1 MTNILQTS
9 HRPWVLFD
17 ATNPE
22 HRAHYAE
29 FCALSSWGQCPVRF
43 MYDPNYVDLLSHIQ
57 CELVKFYIAQ
67 EFKSKFKKKV
77 VDNVDQG

>member
-17 ATNPE
+17 ATNHE

-29 FCALSSWGQCPVRF
+29 FCSISSWGQCPVRF
-43 MYDPNYVDLLSHIQ
+43 MYDPNYIDLLSHIQ

-77 VDNVDQG
+77 VDTVA